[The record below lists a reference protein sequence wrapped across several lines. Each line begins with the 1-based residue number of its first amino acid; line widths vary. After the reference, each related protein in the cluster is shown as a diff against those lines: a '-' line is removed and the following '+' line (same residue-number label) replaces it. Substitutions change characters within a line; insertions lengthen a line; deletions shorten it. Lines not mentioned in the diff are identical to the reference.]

1 MSTLP
6 PLTALRAFEAVARHL
21 SFTKAA
27 DELGMTQAAVSY
39 QIKILEERVGAPLF
53 LRKPRQVALSEIG
66 ARLAPEVRQA
76 FELLRGAFAESRQAN
91 DSMLSIN
98 AVPTFTSQWLVRHLG
113 TFQLAHPGL
122 AAALPAAAPLGNVSA
137 RGLVCQQRF
146 F

>member
-53 LRKPRQVALSEIG
+53 LRKPRQIALSEAG
-66 ARLAPEVRQA
+66 ARLAPDVNTA
-76 FELLRGAFAESRQAN
+76 FELLRDAFAASRGRVEGL
-91 DSMLSIN
+91 LSISS
-98 AVPTFTSQWLVRHLG
+98 VPRLNCWQMYSNNSSPAR
-113 TFQLAHPGL
+113 QLRVKSFVVHGR
-122 AAALPAAAPLGNVSA
+122 V
-137 RGLVCQQRF
+137 
-146 F
+146 